1 MNFKLNVLSIAGEK
15 TGELT
20 VAQDRL
26 LPQVH
31 KQAIFDSVLLERAS
45 LRQGTHSTKTKAE
58 VSGTGKKP
66 FKQKHTGNARQGSR
80 RNPQFVGGGIAFGP
94 KPGRNYSKKMNK
106 KTHKVAFASALSHLF
121 HSQHVTVL
129 ENKAFVDE
137 APSAKTVF
145 EFLKATALTEKKLLL
160 VVNENNPNLI
170 LSSRNFKRIIV
181 KLVHQV
187 SVYDLINNQH
197 VLIQQDSLDRILKV
211 GA

>member
-1 MNFKLNVLSIAGEK
+1 MNYKLNVLSIAGEK
-15 TGELT
+15 IGEFN
-20 VAQDRL
+20 VSSEHL
-26 LPQVH
+26 LSHVH
-31 KQAIFDSVLLERAS
+31 TQAVFDSVLLERAS

-106 KTHKVAFASALSHLF
+106 KTHALAFASALSHLF
-121 HSQHVTVL
+121 HSQHITVL
-129 ENKAFVDE
+129 EDKAFVEE
-137 APSAKTVF
+137 APSAKVVF
-145 EFLKATALTEKKLLL
+145 DFLKAANLIEKKLLL

-181 KLVHQV
+181 KLANQV

>member
-1 MNFKLNVLSIAGEK
+1 MNFKLNILSIAGEK
-15 TGELT
+15 TGEMV
-20 VAQDRL
+20 VAHAHL
-26 LPQVH
+26 LPQAH
-31 KQAIFDSVLLERAS
+31 QQAIFDSVLLERAS

-80 RNPQFVGGGIAFGP
+80 RNPQFVGGGVAFGP
-94 KPGRNYSKKMNK
+94 KPGRNYGKKMNK
-106 KTHKVAFASALSHLF
+106 KVHTLAFVSALSHLF
-121 HSQHVTVL
+121 NNNQITVL
-129 ENKAFVDE
+129 ENQMFMNE

-145 EFLKATALTEKKLLL
+145 EFLKATSLTGKKLLL

-181 KLVHQV
+181 KLAHQV